1 MIDDVYLP
9 KIDNTGKIK
18 IETVKTDTFIYIDG
32 YNYNYLKY
40 TNGFLLY
47 NQNHFEFFS
56 NSGIIYFDNNNH
68 IQSLTIPYDNLPYTL
83 QATESGYSAIP
94 IDVSGYL
101 PISTANQIYATQQQL
116 SDTVDLL
123 TDNLESTAGNI
134 VSSFSNYLSRD
145 GFENYLIEKYK
156 LDEFG
161 NYSISINR
169 FGHLNVYKQFTSQIV
184 KFGDNDSY
192 RFYINSNCVVFIA
205 STSGDIS
212 IDNIDLNPFYLNTGK
227 GEGAILYNTVFG
239 SWDHDYQ
246 LIHYFVQFNVYIQN
260 ISSLA
265 KPSNLT
271 YQQYVERLPKIVF
284 SISFDPINIA
294 VNSIDNDNVSV
305 TINPE
310 LHFQTITACFGI
322 FADIDQNISFYLED
336 DYNLMPRNNVLVIP
350 KTLQVEIW

>member
-40 TNGFLLY
+40 SNGFLLY

-83 QATESGYSAIP
+83 QATESGYTAIP

-123 TDNLESTAGNI
+123 TDNIEGIAGNI
-134 VSSFSNYLSRD
+134 VSSFSNYLSKD
-145 GFENYLIEKYK
+145 GFENYFIEKYK
-156 LDEFG
+156 LDDFG

-169 FGHLNVYKQFTSQIV
+169 FGNLNVYKQYTSQFV
-184 KFGDNDSY
+184 RNSGDSY
-192 RFYINSNCVVFIA
+192 RFYINSDRVVFIT

-212 IDNIDLNPFYLNTGK
+212 IDNIDLNPFYLIKDQSVT
-227 GEGAILYNTVFG
+227 IYNTRFG
-239 SWDHDYQ
+239 SSNNDYQ
-246 LIHYFVQFNVYIQN
+246 LIHYFIQFNIYIQN
-260 ISSLA
+260 ISSLT
-265 KPSNLT
+265 KSSNLT
-271 YQQYVERLPKIVF
+271 YQQYLERLPKIVF
-284 SISFDPINIA
+284 NTSFDPINIA
-294 VNSIDNDNVSV
+294 VNHVDNNNVSV

-310 LHFQTITACFGI
+310 LHFQTITACFGM
-322 FADIDQNISFYLED
+322 FANNEQDLDFYLED
-336 DYNLMPRNNVLVIP
+336 KYNLMPTNNIIVIP
-350 KTLQVEIW
+350 KTLQVEMW